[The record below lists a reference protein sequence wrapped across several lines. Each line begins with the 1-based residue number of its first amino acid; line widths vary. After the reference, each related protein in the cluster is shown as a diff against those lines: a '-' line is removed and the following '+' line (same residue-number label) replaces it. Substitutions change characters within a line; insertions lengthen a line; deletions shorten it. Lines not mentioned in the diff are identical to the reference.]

1 MIDPHISPSA
11 ARAHLHRPDA
21 TDPLAMGRRRFLQ
34 LVGMGL
40 GAGLVAGP
48 GTSLLDHLIPGMD
61 PTAWALGPVGANDG
75 ILVVVTL
82 FGGNDGMN
90 TVVPLQD
97 DDYFVQRGKGQFKGL
112 VIPREETLA
121 INADYGFH
129 PEIPEF
135 KRLWDAG
142 QLAIVDGVGHTD
154 PNDFSHFSSMA
165 KWMSG
170 DPRNGPKSTGWIGR
184 WLDYY
189 LPGQADLFAA
199 AEIGYTLPLHSQG
212 AKRIGTTVPPLKPDF
227 GVVTDPKVDG
237 KIYDTIRRLASDDGS
252 WLSEVGQAQVDQL
265 RLAQTTAPIIPA
277 EADLTQSKSEI
288 VERMEVAANLINANL
303 GLRVLSA
310 GFMQFD
316 SHANQV
322 LSHPLLLKDLNTA
335 LQRFYAILDPAWA
348 GQVTIMT
355 VSEFGRT
362 SWGNAGLGTD
372 HGSSAPQ
379 FVMGAKVKGGFYG
392 ERAPLKG
399 LGRWDRPATPVDFR
413 NYYGSLLDGWLGGGG
428 TEVLGAGFTQDLGL
442 FASGPQGTGFFP
454 ADAKAGQF
462 VGIAPTRIYDSRD
475 GTGGRTAVIGPNE
488 TVKIQM
494 NGVGGVPGAGV
505 RAVAINISS
514 INPTE
519 TTFLTAYPTGFPR
532 PNTASLNP
540 RLGAVVPNMA
550 VVGVGQDGTVSVFN
564 SAGNVHITV
573 DLMGY
578 FQEAAASKLTPLTPA
593 RILDTRD
600 GVGAPKV
607 RVGSGSPLV
616 LAIAGQGGIP
626 SAGVDSVVL
635 NLTSVGP
642 SENGWITAWP
652 TGSERPTVANLSY
665 RKGETIPNMI
675 VCKVGADG
683 KINIQPSVGDLELV
697 GDVVAC
703 YTTDGVGFQP
713 TAPARLLDTRSGTGA
728 PLSKLGAGQEIE
740 LQVGGQGGVPAGAS
754 AAIINITGI
763 RPSESTFLTVYPDGE
778 PRPTAASLNPASGKV
793 NGNLISAKLGA
804 GGKIRIFNERGA
816 LDVTAD
822 VTGYFS

>member
-1 MIDPHISPSA
+1 MLDQHISPLA
-11 ARAHLHRPDA
+11 AAGHLHLPESN
-21 TDPLAMGRRRFLQ
+21 DPFAMGRRRFLQ

-48 GTSLLDHLIPGMD
+48 GTTLLDHVIPGMD
-61 PTAWALGPVGANDG
+61 PSAWALGPVGPTDG

-97 DDYFVQRGKGQFKGL
+97 DDYFVQRGKGQYKGL
-112 VIPREETLA
+112 VIPREDTLP
-121 INADYGFH
+121 INNDYGFH
-129 PEIPEF
+129 PEVTEF

-142 QLAIVDGVGHTD
+142 QLAVVQGVGHTD

-170 DPRNGPKSTGWIGR
+170 DPSNGPKSSGWIGR
-184 WLDYY
+184 WLDHY
-189 LPGQADLFAA
+189 LPNSKDLFAA

-212 AKRIGTTVPPLKPDF
+212 AKRVGTTVPPLKPDF
-227 GVVTDPKVDG
+227 GVITDPKIDG
-237 KIYDTIRRLASDDGS
+237 RIYDTIRNLASDDDS
-252 WLSEVGQAQVDQL
+252 WLSQVGQAQIDQL

-277 EADLTQSKSEI
+277 EGDLTASKSHI

-316 SHANQV
+316 SHANQI

-372 HGSSAPQ
+372 HGSSGPQ
-379 FVMGAKVKGGFYG
+379 FVMGPKVKGGFYG

-399 LGRWDRPATPVDFR
+399 LGRWERPGTPVDFR

-428 TEVLGAGFTQDLGL
+428 SEVLGAGFTKDLGL
-442 FASGPQGTGFFP
+442 FASGPQGSGSFP
-454 ADAKAGQF
+454 TDAKPGQF
-462 VGIAPTRIYDSRD
+462 VGITPTRIYDTRD
-475 GTGGRTAVIGPNE
+475 GTGGRNAIIGPNE
-488 TVKIQM
+488 TVKIQL
-494 NGVGGVPGAGV
+494 NGVGGVPASGV

-519 TTFLTAYPTGFPR
+519 TTFLSAYPTGFPR

-540 RLGAVVPNMA
+540 RPGAVVPNMA
-550 VVGVGQDGTVSVFN
+550 VVGVGQDGTVSVYN

-593 RILDTRD
+593 RILDTRE
-600 GVGAPKV
+600 GVGAPKA
-607 RVGSGSPLV
+607 RVGSGSPLA
-616 LAIAGQGGIP
+616 LAVAGQGGIP
-626 SAGVDSVVL
+626 SSGVDSVVL

-642 SENGWITAWP
+642 STTGWISAWP
-652 TGSERPTVANLSY
+652 TGSARPTVANLSY
-665 RKGETIPNMI
+665 RAGETIPNMI

-683 KINIQPSVGDLELV
+683 KINIQPSAGDLHLV

-703 YTTDGVGFQP
+703 YTADGVGFEP
-713 TAPARLLDTRSGTGA
+713 TAPARLLDTRIGTGA
-728 PLSKLGAGQEIE
+728 PQTKLRGGQEIV
-740 LQVGGQGGVPAGAS
+740 LQIGGQAGVPDGAT
-754 AAIINITGI
+754 AAIVNITGI
-763 RPSESTFLTVYPDGE
+763 RATENTFLTVYPEGE
-778 PRPTAASLNPASGKV
+778 SRPTAASLNPAAGSV
-793 NGNLISAKLGA
+793 TGNLISAKLGA
-804 GGKIRIFNERGA
+804 GGKIRIFNERGE

-822 VTGYFS
+822 VAGYYS